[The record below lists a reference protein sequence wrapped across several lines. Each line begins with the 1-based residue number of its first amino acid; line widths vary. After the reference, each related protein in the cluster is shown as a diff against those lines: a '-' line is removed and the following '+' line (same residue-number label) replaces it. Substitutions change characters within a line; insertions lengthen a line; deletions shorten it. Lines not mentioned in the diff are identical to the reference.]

1 MSVVFDI
8 VIAFVVLVIAVVV
21 IKYALILG
29 AAVLAVLWNGVV
41 ILLRNRWITAF
52 FLWEAL
58 SLFPPTA
65 PYVLGF
71 EGNFAPSL
79 RGILPWQ
86 IMMALWGGFC
96 FAILQWSVKRRPRK
110 LIIKNLKKIF
120 REKGAIIGDGRTTR
134 SFIDDYNESGLM
146 FLDHFFMNAWGNENQ
161 ESEYL
166 AEGLQSGELKKVLYP
181 DPIFG
186 KNAEWYVSIRKLKE
200 LKIQAGDDARER
212 IEARLASFGVLTPD
226 FFDERNRKSKGNLFY
241 EEDSLGSLM
250 DMQRESLLKESC
262 DEYMRAHAGS
272 FIAETMEGCQ
282 YFFSAPALGACG
294 KRWLVQDFLSR
305 SFLGMEMSESLFL
318 KMVQEIERIAPSIN
332 LSGAFLLATNPLEG
346 AFLIRKGREGACAC
360 ERCGEIFMHR
370 ELLDGHKYCS
380 TCAAYIRNHTCS
392 QCGNYFD
399 FELNRHGS
407 RILCDECLAMIEEA
421 EENGTPVLRKV
432 KAEDVPPAIREKLGG

>member
-1 MSVVFDI
+1 
-8 VIAFVVLVIAVVV
+8 
-21 IKYALILG
+21 
-29 AAVLAVLWNGVV
+29 
-41 ILLRNRWITAF
+41 
-52 FLWEAL
+52 
-58 SLFPPTA
+58 
-65 PYVLGF
+65 
-71 EGNFAPSL
+71 
-79 RGILPWQ
+79 
-86 IMMALWGGFC
+86 
-96 FAILQWSVKRRPRK
+96 
-110 LIIKNLKKIF
+110 
-120 REKGAIIGDGRTTR
+120 
-134 SFIDDYNESGLM
+134 
-146 FLDHFFMNAWGNENQ
+146 
-161 ESEYL
+161 
-166 AEGLQSGELKKVLYP
+166 
-181 DPIFG
+181 
-186 KNAEWYVSIRKLKE
+186 
-200 LKIQAGDDARER
+200 
-212 IEARLASFGVLTPD
+212 
-226 FFDERNRKSKGNLFY
+226 
-241 EEDSLGSLM
+241 M

-332 LSGAFLLATNPLEG
+332 LSGAFLLATNHHQRDDHTDGL
-346 AFLIRKGREGACAC
+346 
-360 ERCGEIFMHR
+360 HR

>member
-1 MSVVFDI
+1 
-8 VIAFVVLVIAVVV
+8 
-21 IKYALILG
+21 
-29 AAVLAVLWNGVV
+29 
-41 ILLRNRWITAF
+41 
-52 FLWEAL
+52 
-58 SLFPPTA
+58 
-65 PYVLGF
+65 
-71 EGNFAPSL
+71 
-79 RGILPWQ
+79 
-86 IMMALWGGFC
+86 
-96 FAILQWSVKRRPRK
+96 
-110 LIIKNLKKIF
+110 
-120 REKGAIIGDGRTTR
+120 
-134 SFIDDYNESGLM
+134 
-146 FLDHFFMNAWGNENQ
+146 
-161 ESEYL
+161 
-166 AEGLQSGELKKVLYP
+166 
-181 DPIFG
+181 
-186 KNAEWYVSIRKLKE
+186 
-200 LKIQAGDDARER
+200 
-212 IEARLASFGVLTPD
+212 
-226 FFDERNRKSKGNLFY
+226 
-241 EEDSLGSLM
+241 
-250 DMQRESLLKESC
+250 
-262 DEYMRAHAGS
+262 MRAHAGS

-370 ELLDGHKYCS
+370 ELLDGHRYCS